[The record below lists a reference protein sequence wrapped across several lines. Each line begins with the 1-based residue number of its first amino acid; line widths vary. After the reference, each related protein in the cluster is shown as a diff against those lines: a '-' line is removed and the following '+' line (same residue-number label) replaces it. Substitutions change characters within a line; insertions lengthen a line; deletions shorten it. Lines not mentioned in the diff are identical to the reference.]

1 MVQNNFLEDID
12 PDTNLLEE
20 VFPPDLCQY
29 RTVNEFCSLDLN
41 DKNFSLLNY
50 NIRSF
55 SKNNTIFQSLLD
67 SLNINFKC
75 IVLTETWNHEDNLSL
90 CRLPGYNGFH
100 TMRPKNHI
108 YTISGGVSI
117 FCDQTLKAQKNN
129 TLSYC
134 RGSIESCVVKFS
146 LESIT
151 ISIVGIYRPPQG
163 CKLDFVQGMMELLD
177 GLAVG
182 SDVVVVTGDFNLDL
196 INMNDSN
203 VLDLTSKFYSK
214 GLMPLITSPTRFP
227 QGNQNSQPTALDHIW
242 TNCLNICS
250 SGILDFALTDHLP
263 CYCLFESYVTDDT
276 RQKIKIKS
284 RPYFETN
291 MQKFTNK
298 LEITDWDSLLDYENI
313 DKSVSDFIEKLNSLY
328 RQCFPLKT
336 KYISLKRFKNKW
348 ITPEIKRL
356 INEKSETFKKL
367 RNGEIT
373 KEANNTI
380 KNRISRQI
388 NKAKNIFYIK
398 EIENLKNK
406 AKKKW
411 DILSELMGKDKKKQD
426 IVTILDGTTELTQ
439 AQDIVNK
446 FADFFSSVGQTLNNN
461 LETTESSPLTHVDCN
476 PHTFFLN
483 PVTPEELLKVVSKL
497 KITITDKNHIPV
509 KIFKSIKHYVCR
521 PLCNLINSSFSSGI
535 FPKILKVAR
544 LTPVHKK
551 GDRNVCENYRPIS
564 SLLFLSKIFERCLTN
579 RILNFFEKFHLF
591 SDKQFGFLKNRSTQD
606 AIFDFTE
613 NIYDALNAKLH
624 NISILIDLKSAFDTV
639 NHSILL
645 EKLERYGIR
654 GHGLR
659 LIASYLTNRETY
671 VSLGQTSSTI
681 HPVSI
686 GIPQGSII
694 GPVLF
699 LIYINDLPKVS
710 DILSPTLFA
719 DDTNFSFSHSNYNV
733 MVPMLNNELT
743 KIYDWTLANRLTIN
757 VNKTELLIFTNRN
770 VITDSTQIELNGSHL
785 NFTDRARFL
794 GVIMDDSLNFREHI
808 CCVVG
813 KISRHAGILYRI
825 RENLP
830 ISARISYYNAFILPY
845 LSYNCLHWGGTNDC
859 HLRPLVTIQ
868 KRIVRTIADAGF
880 LEHSTPHFHRL
891 KLLKFFDLYRFS
903 VVVDTHVEILSGNY
917 RTTHSLNTRNSNLA
931 VPKFHR
937 LSRTQQSITFKG
949 PSFWNEIPDNLKNQ
963 TSIPRFKRELKKFY
977 LDQYLY

>member
-1 MVQNNFLEDID
+1 M
-12 PDTNLLEE
+12 
-20 VFPPDLCQY
+20 
-29 RTVNEFCSLDLN
+29 
-41 DKNFSLLNY
+41 
-50 NIRSF
+50 
-55 SKNNTIFQSLLD
+55 
-67 SLNINFKC
+67 
-75 IVLTETWNHEDNLSL
+75 
-90 CRLPGYNGFH
+90 
-100 TMRPKNHI
+100 
-108 YTISGGVSI
+108 
-117 FCDQTLKAQKNN
+117 
-129 TLSYC
+129 
-134 RGSIESCVVKFS
+134 
-146 LESIT
+146 
-151 ISIVGIYRPPQG
+151 
-163 CKLDFVQGMMELLD
+163 
-177 GLAVG
+177 
-182 SDVVVVTGDFNLDL
+182 
-196 INMNDSN
+196 
-203 VLDLTSKFYSK
+203 
-214 GLMPLITSPTRFP
+214 
-227 QGNQNSQPTALDHIW
+227 
-242 TNCLNICS
+242 
-250 SGILDFALTDHLP
+250 
-263 CYCLFESYVTDDT
+263 
-276 RQKIKIKS
+276 
-284 RPYFETN
+284 
-291 MQKFTNK
+291 
-298 LEITDWDSLLDYENI
+298 
-313 DKSVSDFIEKLNSLY
+313 
-328 RQCFPLKT
+328 
-336 KYISLKRFKNKW
+336 
-348 ITPEIKRL
+348 
-356 INEKSETFKKL
+356 
-367 RNGEIT
+367 
-373 KEANNTI
+373 
-380 KNRISRQI
+380 
-388 NKAKNIFYIK
+388 
-398 EIENLKNK
+398 
-406 AKKKW
+406 
-411 DILSELMGKDKKKQD
+411 
-426 IVTILDGTTELTQ
+426 
-439 AQDIVNK
+439 
-446 FADFFSSVGQTLNNN
+446 
-461 LETTESSPLTHVDCN
+461 
-476 PHTFFLN
+476 
-483 PVTPEELLKVVSKL
+483 
-497 KITITDKNHIPV
+497 
-509 KIFKSIKHYVCR
+509 
-521 PLCNLINSSFSSGI
+521 
-535 FPKILKVAR
+535 
-544 LTPVHKK
+544 
-551 GDRNVCENYRPIS
+551 
-564 SLLFLSKIFERCLTN
+564 
-579 RILNFFEKFHLF
+579 
-591 SDKQFGFLKNRSTQD
+591 
-606 AIFDFTE
+606 
-613 NIYDALNAKLH
+613 
-624 NISILIDLKSAFDTV
+624 
-639 NHSILL
+639 
-645 EKLERYGIR
+645 
-654 GHGLR
+654 
-659 LIASYLTNRETY
+659 TNRETY